1 MYHGLEKTALN
12 MNKKASLSDQSDYLS
27 SRQPT
32 SLEEKQ
38 LDLKTLKE
46 KNRNLEL
53 CHVMKRASIFF
64 GPEESP
70 LTKWSRSIK
79 RPKKDKIHYSK
90 DYANFHSF
98 CDQIGFSF
106 KRLFFNK
113 RCNKAQ
119 RLLSIKEV
127 DNWNY
132 TE

>member
-70 LTKWSRSIK
+70 LTK
-79 RPKKDKIHYSK
+79 
-90 DYANFHSF
+90 
-98 CDQIGFSF
+98 
-106 KRLFFNK
+106 
-113 RCNKAQ
+113 
-119 RLLSIKEV
+119 
-127 DNWNY
+127 
-132 TE
+132 